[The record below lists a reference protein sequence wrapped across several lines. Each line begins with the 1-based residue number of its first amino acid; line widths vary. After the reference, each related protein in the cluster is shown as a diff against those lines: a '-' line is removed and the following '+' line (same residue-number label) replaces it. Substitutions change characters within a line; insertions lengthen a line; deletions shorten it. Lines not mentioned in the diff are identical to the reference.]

1 MFRYSRE
8 TVLRPHGHRA
18 NQGREKEGR
27 RREEEPWGGRVNALC
42 RASQAHSRVNS
53 RDTIL
58 RLVKDQAHCESGITF
73 PE

>member
-27 RREEEPWGGRVNALC
+27 RRRKNHGGRVNALC